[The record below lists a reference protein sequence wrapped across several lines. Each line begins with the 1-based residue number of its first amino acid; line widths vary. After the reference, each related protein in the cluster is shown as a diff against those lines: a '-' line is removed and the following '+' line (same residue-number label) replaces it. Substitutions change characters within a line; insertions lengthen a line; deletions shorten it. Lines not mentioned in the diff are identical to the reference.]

1 MANRKVKRNTSKQI
15 ISYTLDPEGTDS
27 YGTVKFAASKT
38 VYGKD
43 GFNKVLYRQPTEL
56 VNADPSLELTIIN
69 EEKLELRTVTLDPF
83 IDKFS
88 ATYLIPTSLAPK
100 GNVFKSVNFPN
111 GIQDASKNQRPNVFQ
126 KLPFTKTLSGQSQK
140 TEGRYTITRELI
152 ETGRD
157 LKITWKIQG
166 WNAAPF
172 GDIVSSTQLKRFRYG
187 SNVTTPQASFGVSS
201 WISLD
206 PSNTSN
212 SRRFH
217 LKGQYIIRNADM
229 DVDDEWELQGSSKRM
244 FEIPGTLAK
253 VKTINQ
259 SVYSDRC
266 AWEIEVVESGTGFDQ
281 ELARS
286 IAVTNQRVV
295 NRQNELINARILRL
309 EKEEAEAER
318 IRLKIEA
325 GLKANAE
332 AKKAAAA
339 KATMDA
345 EAAARKQ
352 KLQEY
357 NPTTLQGAVTLGTKL
372 FAKYTLPGIIGTKLG
387 LFGNK
392 KR

>member
-1 MANRKVKRNTSKQI
+1 
-15 ISYTLDPEGTDS
+15 
-27 YGTVKFAASKT
+27 
-38 VYGKD
+38 
-43 GFNKVLYRQPTEL
+43 
-56 VNADPSLELTIIN
+56 
-69 EEKLELRTVTLDPF
+69 
-83 IDKFS
+83 
-88 ATYLIPTSLAPK
+88 
-100 GNVFKSVNFPN
+100 
-111 GIQDASKNQRPNVFQ
+111 
-126 KLPFTKTLSGQSQK
+126 
-140 TEGRYTITRELI
+140 
-152 ETGRD
+152 
-157 LKITWKIQG
+157 
-166 WNAAPF
+166 
-172 GDIVSSTQLKRFRYG
+172 
-187 SNVTTPQASFGVSS
+187 
-201 WISLD
+201 
-206 PSNTSN
+206 
-212 SRRFH
+212 
-217 LKGQYIIRNADM
+217 M

-357 NPTTLQGAVTLGTKL
+357 NPTTLQGAVTLGKKL
-372 FAKYTLPGIIGTKLG
+372 FAKYTPAGIIGTKLG